1 MIRLVHFCRALA
13 LAMLPKPSRLLP
25 VLIIIFAVFGSLFFL
40 LGAGDTG
47 FITSLRQGNGF
58 AGYNSWR
65 PGADKPDEEGA
76 TKASPR
82 PPLPYH
88 PIDDLIKDARLQ
100 FNMLMGKRSVTVEQA
115 AARYRERRGR
125 HPPPGFDKWFEV
137 ALEKDAV
144 IVEEFFDRIHHD
156 INPFWGL
163 EPHEIRARSYGQP
176 FVVRVRDGKV
186 KAVTDE
192 PDEHF
197 RLRQWKKLVQE
208 IPHIP
213 DMDIYVN
220 HMDES
225 RVMVEWEEI
234 AKYVAAEQKTRG
246 LIPPSDAIVEY
257 GGMADVEEG
266 ERYDPGWL
274 HGDSHKFWD
283 HVRDSCPPDSPG
295 RKVSSLPTFNVT
307 IEYPDTPVAEYTYKG
322 YINNFTASMDPC
334 LQPHLRG
341 MHGTFIEAIS
351 MSTTKKLM
359 PIFGECKLPTNNE
372 ILIPSAMYLA
382 EDERKDYSGG
392 NERGGPWAEK
402 KAGVIWRGAASG
414 ARNKEDN
421 WWHNHR
427 HRFVQMMNGT
437 TVSAVEAGH
446 EEAAPTFRLLP
457 AESDPYEV
465 SARKEGK
472 LGQWVSTWSD
482 VAFNTMICHPAV
494 QGPDGKNL
502 KPCKHTDEYLSI
514 AEGIPFAKV
523 YDWKFLPDVDGNSF
537 SGRYRAFLMSTSMP
551 LKSTIYPEWH
561 DARLMP
567 WLHFVPFDNSY
578 MDVYGIMAYFL
589 EGHDEEAEQ
598 IAKDGQ
604 AWSTAVLRRED
615 MMLYTWRLLL
625 EYARVMD
632 DNREKLAYVDDLLR
646 R

>member
-1 MIRLVHFCRALA
+1 MIRLAHLCRALA
-13 LAMLPKPSRLLP
+13 LALAPKPTRLLP
-25 VLIIIFAVFGSLFFL
+25 LLVIVFAVFGSLLFL

-58 AGYNSWR
+58 PGYNGWR
-65 PGADKPDEEGA
+65 AGSSAGSEDAAKTP
-76 TKASPR
+76 SNR
-82 PPLPYH
+82 PPLPHH
-88 PIDDLIKDARLQ
+88 PIDDLIKDSRLQ
-100 FNMLMGKRSVTVEQA
+100 FNMLMGKRSMTVEQA

-137 ALEKDAV
+137 ALEKNAV

-163 EPHEIRARSYGQP
+163 EPHDIRARSYGQP

-192 PDEHF
+192 HEEHF

-208 IPHIP
+208 VPHLP

-225 RVMVEWEEI
+225 RVMVPWEEV
-234 AKYVAAEQKTRG
+234 AKYVVAEQKTRG
-246 LIPPSDAIVEY
+246 LISPSDAITDY
-257 GGMADVEEG
+257 GGMADVETS

-283 HVRDSCPPDSPG
+283 HVRDACPPDSPG
-295 RKVSSLPTFNVT
+295 RKVSSLPTFNVS
-307 IEYPDTPVAEYTYKG
+307 IEFPDAPVAEYTHKG
-322 YINNFTASMDPC
+322 YIKNFTAAMDPC

-351 MSTTKKLM
+351 MSTTKQLL

-392 NERGGPWAEK
+392 NERGGPWAQK
-402 KAGVIWRGAASG
+402 KDGVIWRGAASG

-437 TVSAVEAGH
+437 TISAIESGD
-446 EEAAPTFRLLP
+446 ESAAPTFRLLP
-457 AESDPYEV
+457 IQNDPYEV
-465 SARKEGK
+465 SARKDGR

-482 VAFNTMICHPAV
+482 VAFNTMICSPAV
-494 QGPDGKNL
+494 KGPDGKNL
-502 KPCKHTDEYLSI
+502 KTCKHTDEYLSI

-561 DARLMP
+561 DARLVP

-578 MDVYGIMAYFL
+578 MDVYGIMEYFL
-589 EGHDEEAEQ
+589 GGHDEEAEQ

-632 DNREKLAYVDDLLR
+632 DNREKLAYVEDLLR